1 MGCVWC
7 QYRSHTVAMATT
19 TIPSAAAKRHQF
31 RRSCDSHRQALQLA
45 SNTSGRYTS
54 RAPLDIIECIRLA
67 ISALLGAPIMRTK
80 GPKATSTTST
90 KSTYRAMNVRE
101 RRSILPQS
109 AGDAQSVGK
118 CKQFDCFRLAE
129 IAGRTDSHAG
139 RVIGDWLRCY
149 YQPVV
154 IRDQAC
160 D

>member
-19 TIPSAAAKRHQF
+19 TIPSAAAKRHQL

-45 SNTSGRYTS
+45 STTSGRYTS

-67 ISALLGAPIMRTK
+67 IRALLGAAIMRTK
-80 GPKATSTTST
+80 GPKATATT
-90 KSTYRAMNVRE
+90 KEMLPPV
-101 RRSILPQS
+101 PQS

-154 IRDQAC
+154 IQDQAC

>member
-1 MGCVWC
+1 
-7 QYRSHTVAMATT
+7 
-19 TIPSAAAKRHQF
+19 
-31 RRSCDSHRQALQLA
+31 
-45 SNTSGRYTS
+45 
-54 RAPLDIIECIRLA
+54 
-67 ISALLGAPIMRTK
+67 MRTK

-101 RRSILPQS
+101 RRSILPLNASAEMTKQAAQVDDKVWGLGAWTKEMLPPVPQS
-109 AGDAQSVGK
+109 ADDAQSVGK

-154 IRDQAC
+154 IQDQAC

>member
-1 MGCVWC
+1 
-7 QYRSHTVAMATT
+7 
-19 TIPSAAAKRHQF
+19 
-31 RRSCDSHRQALQLA
+31 
-45 SNTSGRYTS
+45 
-54 RAPLDIIECIRLA
+54 
-67 ISALLGAPIMRTK
+67 
-80 GPKATSTTST
+80 
-90 KSTYRAMNVRE
+90 MNVRE
-101 RRSILPQS
+101 RRSILPLNAS
-109 AGDAQSVGK
+109 AEMEAAEVDDKVWGLGAWTKCVGK